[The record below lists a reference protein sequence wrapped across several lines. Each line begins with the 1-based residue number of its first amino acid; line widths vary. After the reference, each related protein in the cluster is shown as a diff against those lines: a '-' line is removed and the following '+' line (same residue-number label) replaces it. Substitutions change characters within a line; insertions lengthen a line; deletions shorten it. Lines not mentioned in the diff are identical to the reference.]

1 MESLIKRS
9 FLLPALIMLLSGL
22 LLHGCQRF
30 PGQYKP
36 DIEQGNILDQGKL
49 QQVQMGMSQE
59 QVRFLL
65 GNPVMVNALQ
75 PQEWI
80 YYYMLKNSS
89 NRIVKRRYLK
99 LQFNAYQILTS
110 KTLLE

>member
-1 MESLIKRS
+1 MESPIKRS
-9 FLLPALIMLLSGL
+9 FFLPVLTMLFLGL

-36 DIEQGNILDQGKL
+36 DIEQGNILDQEKL
-49 QQVQMGMSQE
+49 QQVQIGMHQE
-59 QVRFLL
+59 QIRFLL

-75 PQEWI
+75 PQEWV

-89 NRIVKRRYLK
+89 NRIVKRHYLK
-99 LQFNAYQILTS
+99 LQFDAHHILTD
-110 KTLLE
+110 KNLLE

>member
-1 MESLIKRS
+1 MESPIKRS
-9 FLLPALIMLLSGL
+9 FLLSILVMLFFSL
-22 LLHGCQRF
+22 LLHGCQGF

-36 DIEQGNILDQGKL
+36 DIEQGNILDQEKL
-49 QQVQMGMSQE
+49 QRVQIGMSQE

-80 YYYMLKNSS
+80 YYYMLKDSS
-89 NRIVKRRYLK
+89 NHLAKQRYLK
-99 LQFNAYQILTS
+99 LQFNASKVLTH
-110 KTLLE
+110 KVLLK